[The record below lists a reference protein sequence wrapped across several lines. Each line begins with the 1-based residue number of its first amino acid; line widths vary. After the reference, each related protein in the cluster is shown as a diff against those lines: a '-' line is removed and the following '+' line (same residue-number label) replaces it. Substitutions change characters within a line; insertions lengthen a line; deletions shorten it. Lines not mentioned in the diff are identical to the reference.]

1 MSRALQRI
9 RRGLA
14 RRPDVPAARPLREAD
29 NRLFQ
34 RSRFDGLPPAPRQW
48 PWWAAGLVLGTL
60 LTLLVTA
67 PASLLAGWIH
77 ETSGQRLLLADAR
90 GSVWSGSAVL
100 VLTGGPA
107 SRDASAL
114 PGRLRWTFGL
124 SRENRARVELRL
136 RHACCIGDQVRLQI
150 QPGWG
155 RLRLSLPAGPNE
167 VGHWPAA
174 WLTGLG
180 APFNTVRL
188 GGQLRLRSDG
198 FMVESVQ
205 GRWRVGGRAEL
216 DVDNLSSALAP
227 VDTLGSYR
235 LVVSGDGVTPDGAR
249 LTLATERGPLRLT
262 GAGQWVGPRLRFRGD
277 ARADAGSEA
286 LLNNLLNL
294 LGQRR
299 GDVTLLAIG

>member
-1 MSRALQRI
+1 MNGALKRL

-14 RRPDVPAARPLREAD
+14 RQADPQAARRPRDSD
-29 NRLFQ
+29 NRPYQ
-34 RSRFDGLPPAPRQW
+34 PSRFDGLPPARRSW
-48 PWWAAGLVLGTL
+48 PWWAAGLVLGAL

-67 PASLLAGWIH
+67 PATWLAAWIH
-77 ETSGQRLLLADAR
+77 ESSGQRLLLADAR
-90 GSVWSGSAVL
+90 GSVWSGSAVV
-100 VLTGGPA
+100 VLTGGPG

-124 SRENRARVELRL
+124 ARENRARVELRL
-136 RHACCIGDQVRLQI
+136 RQACCIGDQVRVQI
-150 QPGWG
+150 EPGWG
-155 RLRLSLPAGPNE
+155 RLRLSLPPGPGE
-167 VGHWPAA
+167 LGQWPAS
-174 WLTGLG
+174 WLAGLG

-188 GGQLRLRSDG
+188 GGQLRLSTDG
-198 FMVESVQ
+198 FALETVQ

-216 DVDNLSSALAP
+216 AIGSLSSALAP

-235 LVVSGDGVTPDGAR
+235 LVLGGDGATPDGA
-249 LTLATERGPLRLT
+249 TLQLSTEQGPLRLT
-262 GAGQWVGPRLRFRGD
+262 GAGQWVGPRLRFRGE
-277 ARADAGSEA
+277 ARADAGSQA